1 MNTRAIIVIV
11 LSKVNISTKQ
21 TEESLADKISRAGV
35 TLVKLDQDK
44 DSFSFYLNGRRRI
57 HGDRGESPVLG
68 GVDHGV
74 VSQQVHVGLGL
85 LQLNLGDGGSVL
97 GHRAVVGVRVEDAVG
112 VGAGGAG
119 VGHADGP
126 SGGGGRARLVVRLVP
141 TGDADGQRSHPAL
154 AIGPI
159 GPLLPGRRHQGGR
172 RQQLGVLLGHERLE
186 VDPDTG
192 AGEPQGTSAT

>member
-1 MNTRAIIVIV
+1 M
-11 LSKVNISTKQ
+11 LS
-21 TEESLADKISRAGV
+21 
-35 TLVKLDQDK
+35 
-44 DSFSFYLNGRRRI
+44 
-57 HGDRGESPVLG
+57 
-68 GVDHGV
+68 
-74 VSQQVHVGLGL
+74 
-85 LQLNLGDGGSVL
+85 
-97 GHRAVVGVRVEDAVG
+97 HRAVVRVRIEDALR

-126 SGGGGRARLVVRLVP
+126 SGGGGGAGLVVGLSP
-141 TGDADGQRSHPAL
+141 AGDADGQRSHPAL